1 MPCLWPGAVEKMKP
15 APVPLSLIYRKIVSS
30 QHDKRFA
37 TWERLR
43 ANEWIDCQAL
53 QSGTPV
59 SGQCCRYGASSPSS
73 SMLVRQ
79 ELMQACVP
87 DLGGQGTKAT
97 KIVNDEGA
105 GSQKQNKGGGER
117 NEWAEGWDLQGFARA
132 ETNSIAI
139 PRVQKNIRKTTRRGY
154 WPKFRSFI
162 TNFRPG
168 GTARHEPN
176 RKQMA

>member
-139 PRVQKNIRKTTRRGY
+139 PRVQKNRRKTTRRGY